1 MKIAIEGRIQTGS
14 YTDKDGKKVYTTDV
28 VVEAHEFC
36 EKKGEGNP
44 PTQSKDE
51 WISVPDNVNDDL
63 PFKG

>member
-1 MKIAIEGRIQTGS
+1 MSSVRRR
-14 YTDKDGKKVYTTDV
+14 
-28 VVEAHEFC
+28 
-36 EKKGEGNP
+36 GEGNP